1 MRVGIIGAGAMGRA
15 MARRA
20 ARAGSIVRLA
30 DRSAGRARLVARET
44 MAGTP
49 GVVEA
54 SSIRAALRPGLV
66 ILALDRADSLEFLRR
81 HGRLLAGKV
90 LVEVTA
96 PRTDAYG
103 TDAYGTDPCGADPC
117 GADAYGTDPCAA
129 GPCAAGG
136 YGSGAS
142 GAGMGDL
149 MAAVPGASWV
159 RACAAGD
166 AESIYRGLIDGHPVD
181 IFVAADDESAK
192 IRVIELANRSGLRAL
207 DAGRLDR
214 ARVLDE
220 LTSLGREISHR
231 LAAPEGWAIKLLP
244 SW

>member
-1 MRVGIIGAGAMGRA
+1 MRVGIIGAGGMGRA

-20 ARAGSIVRLA
+20 ALAGSAVRLA
-30 DRSAGRARLVARET
+30 DRSVGRAHRVAREA
-44 MAGTP
+44 MAGTT

-54 SSIRAALRPGLV
+54 ATVRAALRPGLV
-66 ILALDRADSLEFLRR
+66 ILAVDRAESLEFLRSHR
-81 HGRLLAGKV
+81 RLLAGKV

-96 PRTDAYG
+96 PRTEAYG
-103 TDAYGTDPCGADPC
+103 TGG
-117 GADAYGTDPCAA
+117 CAT
-129 GPCAAGG
+129 GG
-136 YGSGAS
+136 YGAEPYGTE
-142 GAGMGDL
+142 MGDL
-149 MAAVPGASWV
+149 TAAVPGASWV

-207 DAGRLDR
+207 DVGTLDR

-231 LAAPEGWAIKLLP
+231 LAAPEGWGIKLLP

>member
-1 MRVGIIGAGAMGRA
+1 MKVGIIGAGAMGRA

-20 ARAGSIVRLA
+20 AQAGADVRLA
-30 DRSAGRARLVARET
+30 DRSVGRARRVAREAT
-44 MAGTP
+44 AGST

-54 SSIRAALRPGLV
+54 ATVAAALRPGLV
-66 ILALDRADSLEFLRR
+66 ILAVDRAESLEFLRCHR
-81 HGRLLAGKV
+81 RLLAGKV

-103 TDAYGTDPCGADPC
+103 EDARGTGTYGPEPYGTEMC
-117 GADAYGTDPCAA
+117 
-129 GPCAAGG
+129 
-136 YGSGAS
+136 
-142 GAGMGDL
+142 DL

-181 IFVAADDESAK
+181 IFVAADDEPAK

-231 LAAPEGWAIKLLP
+231 LAAPEGWGIKLLP

>member
-15 MARRA
+15 MARRVA
-20 ARAGSIVRLA
+20 LAGSDVLLA
-30 DRSAGRARLVARET
+30 DPSTVRARRVARET

-49 GVVEA
+49 GVVA
-54 SSIRAALRPGLV
+54 AATTRSALRPGLV
-66 ILALDRADSLEFLRR
+66 ILALDRADTLAFLRSQR
-81 HGRLLAGKV
+81 RALDGKV

-96 PRTDAYG
+96 PRAEPHRTPMREL
-103 TDAYGTDPCGADPC
+103 T
-117 GADAYGTDPCAA
+117 AA
-129 GPCAAGG
+129 APAA
-136 YGSGAS
+136 A
-142 GAGMGDL
+142 
-149 MAAVPGASWV
+149 WV

-181 IFVAADDESAK
+181 VFVAADDDSAK

-214 ARVLDE
+214 ARILDE

-231 LAAPEGWAIKLLP
+231 LAAPEGWGIKLLP

>member
-20 ARAGSIVRLA
+20 ALAGSVVRLA
-30 DRSAGRARLVARET
+30 DGSAGRARRVARET
-44 MAGTP
+44 SAGAP
-49 GVVEA
+49 GSVVA
-54 SSIRAALRPGLV
+54 ATVRAALQPGLV
-66 ILALDRADSLEFLRR
+66 ILAVDRAESLEFLRSH
-81 HGRLLAGKV
+81 HGLLAGKV

-96 PRTDAYG
+96 PRTDAHG
-103 TDAYGTDPCGADPC
+103 TDAYGTG
-117 GADAYGTDPCAA
+117 AYGSEP
-129 GPCAAGG
+129 
-136 YGSGAS
+136 YGTE
-142 GAGMGDL
+142 MCDL

-181 IFVAADDESAK
+181 IFVAADDEPAK

-207 DAGRLDR
+207 DAGTLDR

-231 LAAPEGWAIKLLP
+231 LATPEGWAIKLLP

>member
-20 ARAGSIVRLA
+20 ALAGADVRLA
-30 DRSAGRARLVARET
+30 DPGPVCARRVAREA

-49 GVVEA
+49 GVVA
-54 SSIRAALRPGLV
+54 VAPIRSALRPGLV
-66 ILALDRADSLEFLRR
+66 ILALDRAETLPFLHTHARSLT
-81 HGRLLAGKV
+81 GKV
-90 LVEVTA
+90 LVETTA
-96 PRTDAYG
+96 PRTEPHG
-103 TDAYGTDPCGADPC
+103 TPMADL
-117 GADAYGTDPCAA
+117 T
-129 GPCAAGG
+129 
-136 YGSGAS
+136 
-142 GAGMGDL
+142 
-149 MAAVPGASWV
+149 AAVPGAAWV

-181 IFVAADDESAK
+181 VFVAADDESAK
-192 IRVIELANRSGLRAL
+192 CRVIELANRSGLRAL

-214 ARVLDE
+214 AGVLDE

>member
-20 ARAGSIVRLA
+20 ATAGAVVLLA
-30 DRSAGRARLVARET
+30 DRVAGPGDGRGSGGGSEHGGGRGGRHRRGHGSGRARRVAREA

-49 GVVEA
+49 GVVVTA
-54 SSIRAALRPGLV
+54 TTADALRPGLV
-66 ILALDRADSLEFLRR
+66 FLALDRAESLEFLRR
-81 HGRLLAGKV
+81 HRRTLTGKV
-90 LVEVTA
+90 VVELTVPRAEPHGTA
-96 PRTDAYG
+96 
-103 TDAYGTDPCGADPC
+103 
-117 GADAYGTDPCAA
+117 
-129 GPCAAGG
+129 
-136 YGSGAS
+136 
-142 GAGMGDL
+142 MGDL
-149 MAAVPGASWV
+149 MAAAPGARWV

-181 IFVAADDESAK
+181 VFVAADDDPAK
-192 IRVIELANRSGLRAL
+192 IRVIELADRSGLRAL

-214 ARVLDE
+214 AGVLDE

-231 LAAPEGWAIKLLP
+231 LATPEGWGIKLLP

>member
-20 ARAGSIVRLA
+20 ALAGSGVLLA
-30 DRSAGRARLVARET
+30 DGSAGRARRVARET
-44 MAGTP
+44 SCGTP
-49 GVVEA
+49 GSVEA
-54 SSIRAALRPGLV
+54 VTVRAALRPGLV
-66 ILALDRADSLEFLRR
+66 ILAVDRAESLEFLRAH
-81 HGRLLAGKV
+81 HGTLAGKV

-96 PRTDAYG
+96 PRTGAYGSDPSGTSAYAAEAYG
-103 TDAYGTDPCGADPC
+103 TEMC
-117 GADAYGTDPCAA
+117 
-129 GPCAAGG
+129 
-136 YGSGAS
+136 
-142 GAGMGDL
+142 DL
-149 MAAVPGASWV
+149 MAAAPGASWV

-181 IFVAADDESAK
+181 IFVAADEESAK

>member
-20 ARAGSIVRLA
+20 ALAGAVVLLA
-30 DRSAGRARLVARET
+30 DRGAGHAAGRAHRVAREAV
-44 MAGTP
+44 AGTP

-54 SSIRAALRPGLV
+54 VTPRAALRPGLV

-81 HGRLLAGKV
+81 HRRTLTGKV
-90 LVEVTA
+90 LVEVTV
-96 PRTDAYG
+96 PRAEPRG
-103 TDAYGTDPCGADPC
+103 TQ
-117 GADAYGTDPCAA
+117 
-129 GPCAAGG
+129 
-136 YGSGAS
+136 
-142 GAGMGDL
+142 MREL
-149 MAAVPGASWV
+149 MAAVPGARWV

-181 IFVAADDESAK
+181 VFVAADDDPAK
-192 IRVIELANRSGLRAL
+192 IRVIELVDRSGLRAL

-214 ARVLDE
+214 AGVLDE

-231 LAAPEGWAIKLLP
+231 LATPEGWAIKLLP